1 MERTQR
7 KYAKDRNAR
16 VTAYKKTPFDKEKK
30 LRITFDFDKPMTM
43 RERQDEQSRRKL
55 FTHRWSEEQRHRA
68 QQKSRS
74 KKAKNKQSQKPET
87 WRDVVETA
95 WRE

>member
-1 MERTQR
+1 METTQQN
-7 KYAKDRNAR
+7 YAKDRDVR
-16 VTAYKKTPFDKEKK
+16 FTSYKKSPFDREEKLK
-30 LRITFDFDKPMTM
+30 ITFDFDKPMTM

-68 QQKSRS
+68 QQKSRG
-74 KKAKNKQSQKPET
+74 KKAGNKPSKKPET
-87 WRDVVETA
+87 WRDVVKTE